1 MRAGLFFEALERLLE
16 KTIEFETKAGVF
28 RRGKIT
34 GFTHGEIMFGKSKVN
49 LINSIEL
56 NGDPS
61 DRVPI
66 SEIVRL
72 EKV

>member
-1 MRAGLFFEALERLLE
+1 MRAGLFFEALEKLLE
-16 KTIEFETKAGVF
+16 ETIEFETKAGVF

-34 GFTHGEIMFGKSKVN
+34 GFTYARLMFGKSTVD
-49 LINSIEL
+49 LITAIEL
-56 NGDPS
+56 NNDPS

-66 SEIVRL
+66 TEFVRL